1 MLGPAHGGALLQ
13 RDLETHKT
21 LHAMGVDADRNIW
34 WPSRR
39 LHHRSLMT
47 KTTSAIIGGIGRTLI
62 TLGCL
67 TLSFATFQLW
77 GTGFAESRAQD
88 GLENDFETA
97 RLAYANFAEENSL
110 PASEVGGTQ
119 NPETVVL
126 TSAEDNPVIED
137 GAAAQIPSQPATP
150 VASVPS
156 ELKPKA
162 GDALGVIRIPRL
174 GVDKVVIAGTRR
186 DDLRQG
192 PGHYASTPLPGQ
204 AGNAAIAGHRTTYG
218 APFGDIDLLVPGDQI
233 VAETFQG
240 TFYYEVLPQTTAD
253 GAVSGHAIVS
263 PFEVQVLDDYG
274 DNRLTLTACHPKY
287 SARQRIIVQAKLVN
301 QPAATVDILGL
312 DDEAVNRLE
321 DLQLTDEELAYEAT
335 GVNPDTGNVD
345 DELECATC
353 GELDEGNAIG
363 TSPEALDDS
372 LGWHMEELKP
382 FLIWGLFTAGAALL
396 AILAAT
402 KFRRWPSYIAASPVV
417 LTLLFISFSHLDKML
432 PAF

>member
-1 MLGPAHGGALLQ
+1 
-13 RDLETHKT
+13 
-21 LHAMGVDADRNIW
+21 
-34 WPSRR
+34 
-39 LHHRSLMT
+39 MT
-47 KTTSAIIGGIGRTLI
+47 KRTSTIIAGLGRTLI

-67 TLSFATFQLW
+67 TLTFAAFQLW
-77 GTGFAESRAQD
+77 GTGLAESRAQD

-97 RLAYANFAEENSL
+97 RLAFADFAEQNGLS
-110 PASEVGGTQ
+110 ASEVGQTDD
-119 NPETVVL
+119 PETVVL
-126 TSAEDNPVIED
+126 TSPEDDPVMETPI
-137 GAAAQIPSQPATP
+137 SQDQAVTP
-150 VASVPS
+150 VASVPD
-156 ELKPKA
+156 ELKPQA
-162 GDALGVIRIPRL
+162 GDALGVIRIPRI

-192 PGHYASTPLPGQ
+192 PGHYPSTPLPGQ

-233 VAETFQG
+233 VTETFQG

-263 PFEVQVLDDYG
+263 PYDVQVLDDYG

-287 SARQRIIVQAKLVN
+287 SARQRIVVQAKLVN

-312 DDEAVNRLE
+312 DNTLASQLE

-335 GVNPDTGNVD
+335 GVNPDTAEVD
-345 DELECATC
+345 GELDCATC

-363 TSPEALDDS
+363 TSADALDDS
-372 LGWHMEELKP
+372 LGWHMDELTP
-382 FLIWGLFTAGAALL
+382 FLIWSFLTAAAAFL
-396 AILAAT
+396 ASLAASR
-402 KFRRWPSYIAASPVV
+402 FRRLPSYIAASPVV
-417 LTLLFISFSHLDKML
+417 LTLLFISFTHLDRML